1 MWLSLDRVADA
12 GGGKVIVVD
21 ADNDGLVGFYRRAG
35 VKPTG
40 AEDDLALYMK
50 GGLTPVLGHAESSI
64 CCWGSEM
71 IQNYGQE
78 ELLRGVSSSGRRLV

>member
-78 ELLRGVSSSGRRLV
+78 ELLR